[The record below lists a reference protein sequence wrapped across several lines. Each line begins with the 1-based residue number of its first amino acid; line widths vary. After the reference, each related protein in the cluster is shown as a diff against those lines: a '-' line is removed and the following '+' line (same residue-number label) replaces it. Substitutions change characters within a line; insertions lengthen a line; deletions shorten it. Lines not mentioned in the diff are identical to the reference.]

1 MTSPEYERDQQ
12 AILAAAQRD
21 PWAGD
26 PDAAERVRRGAQPMA
41 DFAADLS
48 AEPDEDRTDDV
59 IVAGA
64 TGNDAAR
71 DLHRSSG
78 KSHPGRQ
85 IG

>member
-1 MTSPEYERDQQ
+1 
-12 AILAAAQRD
+12 
-21 PWAGD
+21 
-26 PDAAERVRRGAQPMA
+26 MA